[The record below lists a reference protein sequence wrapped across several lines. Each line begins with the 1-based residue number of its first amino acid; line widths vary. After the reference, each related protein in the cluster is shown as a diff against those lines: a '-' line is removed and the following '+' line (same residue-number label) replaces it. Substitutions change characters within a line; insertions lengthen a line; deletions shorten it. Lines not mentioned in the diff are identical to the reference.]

1 MFPIRDENPTLR
13 PAVSTGALMAAN
25 VLVWI
30 FVQGMGSDPAL
41 AESICR
47 LGLIPGELL
56 GSLPPGTGV
65 ALGPG
70 YTCFTGG
77 SESWPTSVS
86 SMFMHGGWMHL
97 IGNMWFLWVFGN
109 NVEDVMGRVR
119 FVAFYLLCGLAA
131 AAAQVLSNPASAI
144 PMVGASGAI
153 GGVMGAYAIQFPRVR
168 VQTLLILG
176 FFVRMIDVPAW
187 GMLGY
192 WFALQIL
199 LGLPTLGNEV
209 GGVAFWAHA
218 GGFLAGVALVYVFRD
233 PALVAAHR
241 RVTARTLPRIRWP

>member
-1 MFPIRDENPTLR
+1 MFPLRDENPTLR
-13 PAVSTGALMAAN
+13 TAVSTVAVIVINA
-25 VLVWI
+25 LVWV
-30 FVQGMGSDPAL
+30 FVQGLGTDPAL
-41 AESICR
+41 VESICR

-65 ALGPG
+65 PLGAG
-70 YTCFTGG
+70 YTCVLGG
-77 SESWPTSVS
+77 SESWATSIS

-109 NVEDVMGRVR
+109 NVEDVMGRAR
-119 FVAFYLLCGLAA
+119 FVVFYLLCGLAA
-131 AAAQVLSNPASAI
+131 AAAQVLSNPGSAI

-199 LGLPTLGNEV
+199 LGLPTIGNEA

-218 GGFLAGVALVYVFRD
+218 GGFLAGVALIHVFRD
-233 PALVAAHR
+233 PRLVAAHR
-241 RVTARTLPRIRWP
+241 QVTARALPRIRWP